1 MLATYFHYRWVDETV
16 ADQRPE
22 YDKMLQANLILGV
35 MDDNIDGK
43 LTPPELRGQMG
54 DMLKKYFAM
63 IDTDKDGGFDNK
75 EFTAAQKLMPRRQRP
90 NNNPAAPPP
99 VATGTPAAAQ

>member
-1 MLATYFHYRWVDETV
+1 
-16 ADQRPE
+16 
-22 YDKMLQANLILGV
+22 MLQANLILGV

-63 IDTDKDGGFDNK
+63 IDADKDGGIDSK
-75 EFTAAQKLMPRRQRP
+75 EFAAAQKLMPRRQRP

-99 VATGTPAAAQ
+99 VAAGTPAAAQ